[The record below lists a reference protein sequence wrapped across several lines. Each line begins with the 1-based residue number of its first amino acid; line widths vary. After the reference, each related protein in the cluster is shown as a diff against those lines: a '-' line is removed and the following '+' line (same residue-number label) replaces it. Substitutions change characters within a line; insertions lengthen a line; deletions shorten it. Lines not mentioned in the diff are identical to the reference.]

1 MRLGSR
7 ESMAQ
12 PETVQRRDAKMH
24 ALSVHASHGTQL
36 LRRQR
41 ASMSDAE
48 PDVSSRR
55 PSCVTICM
63 SGGRS
68 SRLPR
73 RKTPAGFLD
82 DAWWMKGKARKA
94 MHHAPPKVLAVR
106 SRRDDR

>member
-1 MRLGSR
+1 
-7 ESMAQ
+7 MAQ

-48 PDVSSRR
+48 HDVSSRR
-55 PSCVTICM
+55 PSCVTVCM

-82 DAWWMKGKARKA
+82 DAWRKGKARKA

>member
-1 MRLGSR
+1 
-7 ESMAQ
+7 MAQ

-24 ALSVHASHGTQL
+24 ALHCPV
-36 LRRQR
+36 
-41 ASMSDAE
+41 
-48 PDVSSRR
+48 R
-55 PSCVTICM
+55 PSTPHTVRSFYAGSARPCLMQSLTSPLAPAFLCHSM

-82 DAWWMKGKARKA
+82 DAWRKGKARKA